1 MEVSVDINEVE
12 KFIISDDFREYLLNN
27 TPEFG
32 VAAFILQSLLDA
44 IDEAKEKIKE
54 TE

>member
-12 KFIISDDFREYLLNN
+12 EFIMSDDFREFLLDKLDIGN
-27 TPEFG
+27 
-32 VAAFILQSLLDA
+32 AAFILQTMLDK
-44 IDEAKEKIKE
+44 IDELKKE